1 MRSQD
6 IREDS
11 PGASFELYGLLGKAF
26 LTALLLTA
34 SNKLAESAVV
44 DGIATLE
51 FDQIPSD
58 SLLLET
64 VESAIR
70 RRSEHRDQGESLAIL
85 PIELQ
90 RVLLLAW
97 NVRRCFILT
106 VLLGLAPKPALG
118 SCICLSQ
125 KSTLPCRSQ
134 CKVWRRQT
142 LQHAFRWLHPRI
154 WRPRS
159 G

>member
-11 PGASFELYGLLGKAF
+11 RASFELYDLLGKAF

-34 SNKLAESAVV
+34 SIKLAESAVG

-70 RRSEHRDQGESLAIL
+70 RRSEHT
-85 PIELQ
+85 PTCC
-90 RVLLLAW
+90 
-97 NVRRCFILT
+97 RR
-106 VLLGLAPKPALG
+106 
-118 SCICLSQ
+118 
-125 KSTLPCRSQ
+125 R
-134 CKVWRRQT
+134 
-142 LQHAFRWLHPRI
+142 
-154 WRPRS
+154 
-159 G
+159 